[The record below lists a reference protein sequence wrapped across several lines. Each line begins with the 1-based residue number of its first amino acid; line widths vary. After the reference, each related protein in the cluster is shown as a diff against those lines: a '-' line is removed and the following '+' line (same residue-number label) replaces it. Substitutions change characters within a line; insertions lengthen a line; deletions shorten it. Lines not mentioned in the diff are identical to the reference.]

1 MCVCRLYSA
10 SFHFTTDP
18 INPPIF
24 RTFRSLWLL
33 QTFGWPSRVAVWHPP
48 RKSAQQLSS
57 TYPLLLFHTPG
68 ILLPLAQS
76 CEFVS
81 VCLLSLIGPLFIPL
95 VDHRQSNSTQSSCH
109 LFSPAPILCFFHLLF
124 SNFKFLQ
131 FIELY
136 LSPLIL
142 F

>member
-1 MCVCRLYSA
+1 MCRLYSA

-33 QTFGWPSRVAVWHPP
+33 QNLWLALVCCGVAPPPKVCATVEFHLSPPALSYTRHSSTFGPSHVN
-48 RKSAQQLSS
+48 L
-57 TYPLLLFHTPG
+57 
-68 ILLPLAQS
+68 
-76 CEFVS
+76 C

-124 SNFKFLQ
+124 SNFKFLP
-131 FIELY
+131 FY
-136 LSPLIL
+136 
-142 F
+142 